1 MKIGDVFLYLF
12 VFVVGLR
19 VVKSRDVVCFFDE
32 QVMGKQVIPQGE
44 TMRLSRAVLSRA
56 RASVCSSRLGRT
68 RGCTSGSWLLQRQH
82 RQRHL
87 AFPGVSS

>member
-32 QVMGKQVIPQGE
+32 QVMGKQ
-44 TMRLSRAVLSRA
+44 R
-56 RASVCSSRLGRT
+56 
-68 RGCTSGSWLLQRQH
+68 
-82 RQRHL
+82 
-87 AFPGVSS
+87 